1 METFLIQQEIGTD
14 LTFIGQEIA
23 SVASTPVQTDSECYS
38 GYINESVI
46 VKIVVVFSHAA
57 LSIVLSP
64 EASVFSGLSHTSAT
78 GRQFLVSPLHRF
90 GLRSFAAA

>member
-38 GYINESVI
+38 GYHAFMTLLLLETFYKGSAESE
-46 VKIVVVFSHAA
+46 S
-57 LSIVLSP
+57 
-64 EASVFSGLSHTSAT
+64 
-78 GRQFLVSPLHRF
+78 
-90 GLRSFAAA
+90 